1 MRKLCVICLFL
12 TVLFAFSVNAKVCFL
27 PGVFA
32 GDGCIEGEVSV
43 GCSGFERTSPCP
55 SNYSQETCSD
65 NGRTYYRCTCKSN
78 NIPMPDSRYRCLGSY
93 DSSCGC
99 AAADTVCNTSIY
111 SYESCDAYAGTVAN
125 SDFCAD
131 PSTGK
136 RHYKSCDCPES
147 IYPYD
152 CKETGLKESRLAQK
166 CKDSSGKTAYSYC
179 DCIDS
184 WTTEP
189 CSENSSGCNTL
200 LDDAYRGGNMG
211 YCYSCGPATCANAQE
226 KNLTAVFCSV
236 TPTTNTNCY
245 SLGYTTLDNGT
256 GLCADGTEGVKCI
269 FDSKYMFCEGQL
281 SGDNIS
287 GCTYVDK
294 AACEATNIHSFCDID
309 YGYDME
315 PDYDSDM
322 DSDYDADADYDS
334 DMDSDYDADA
344 DYDSDMDSDYD
355 YDYEYGQCYV
365 PMGCKSGYYSNRSAC
380 DSLIGTTS
388 NATIVNADANGCG
401 ECQYPV
407 SDCSDLG
414 VNYKNESEIVG
425 MTCSNSARV
434 NLSGTYKNCYWGC
447 EDEIS
452 GCALG
457 DVYYSDGSCG
467 SVDEYDSSKI
477 AIGVVFALSAE
488 KGGMPYTT
496 AEAEAEGFR
505 AEHGRV
511 INLRNLTSDSTTYAF
526 DPENPYDNSDKSLYF
541 GLYGGTDVSGL
552 TNYESAALMLTG
564 FQNDDIELYSGKENT
579 AKFASATPAYSS
591 CTNGSYTVGTANYN
605 QYCAST
611 AAKAAISF
619 YPPEVSSSDAI
630 AGAGNWY
637 LPAIGELA
645 LLYGIDVSKMTSGTS
660 TSGATGTTKTIVN
673 NTLTALASQKV
684 DAAMLTDGYYWSSVE
699 CASNTS
705 WLLVFSNGYRT
716 YYSRRSSGYFRV
728 ALEF

>member
-55 SNYSQETCSD
+55 SNYNQETCSDND

-99 AAADTVCNTSIY
+99 AASETVCNTNIY
-111 SYESCDAYAGTVAN
+111 PYENCDAYAGTVAN

-226 KNLTAVFCSV
+226 KNLMAVFCSV

-287 GCTYVDK
+287 ECTDEEVFFEGECWIPYESCEK
-294 AACEATNIHSFCDID
+294 AGYQTQQITFNEDDYTYLYCYDTVSVPLKTGSICYDNCVTAYDSCEELGYASYQVQDMGYGEYLYCYDNTASIILSDGSQTTCYDNCVAAYDSCEDVGLYTEDFALDSALPCNGELYSVLQPTGYNMACCEKPWVAGTPDEFGECIL
-309 YGYDME
+309 DME
-315 PDYDSDM
+315 M
-322 DSDYDADADYDS
+322 
-334 DMDSDYDADA
+334 
-344 DYDSDMDSDYD
+344 
-355 YDYEYGQCYV
+355 
-365 PMGCKSGYYSNRSAC
+365 N
-380 DSLIGTTS
+380 
-388 NATIVNADANGCG
+388 
-401 ECQYPV
+401 
-407 SDCSDLG
+407 SDLNAINDQYNQAYCMG
-414 VNYKNESEIVG
+414 LFFINNGFSGEKCLD
-425 MTCSNSARV
+425 TCLEYNHSS
-434 NLSGTYKNCYWGC
+434 TGC
-447 EDEIS
+447 ED
-452 GCALG
+452 GCA
-457 DVYYSDGSCG
+457 
-467 SVDEYDSSKI
+467 
-477 AIGVVFALSAE
+477 
-488 KGGMPYTT
+488 
-496 AEAEAEGFR
+496 
-505 AEHGRV
+505 
-511 INLRNLTSDSTTYAF
+511 
-526 DPENPYDNSDKSLYF
+526 
-541 GLYGGTDVSGL
+541 
-552 TNYESAALMLTG
+552 
-564 FQNDDIELYSGKENT
+564 
-579 AKFASATPAYSS
+579 
-591 CTNGSYTVGTANYN
+591 
-605 QYCAST
+605 
-611 AAKAAISF
+611 
-619 YPPEVSSSDAI
+619 
-630 AGAGNWY
+630 WY
-637 LPAIGELA
+637 
-645 LLYGIDVSKMTSGTS
+645 M
-660 TSGATGTTKTIVN
+660 
-673 NTLTALASQKV
+673 
-684 DAAMLTDGYYWSSVE
+684 
-699 CASNTS
+699 
-705 WLLVFSNGYRT
+705 
-716 YYSRRSSGYFRV
+716 
-728 ALEF
+728 